1 MNVQNDT
8 FAKFWYIT
16 VQTVIILTECI
27 ILLFIHYIFVYC
39 EFIVEKIMWDHV
51 DREQHKREALF
62 DLFTVFPCMFS
73 AFTFLIFLAK

>member
-1 MNVQNDT
+1 MNVQNDI

-39 EFIVEKIMWDHV
+39 ELIVEKIMWDHV

>member
-1 MNVQNDT
+1 MNVQNDI

-27 ILLFIHYIFVYC
+27 ILLFIHYIL
-39 EFIVEKIMWDHV
+39 FIVNSLWTKIMWDHV

-73 AFTFLIFLAK
+73 AFIFLIFLAK

>member
-27 ILLFIHYIFVYC
+27 ILFFIHYIFVYC
-39 EFIVEKIMWDHV
+39 ELIVEKIMWDHV
-51 DREQHKREALF
+51 DREQHKSEALF

>member
-51 DREQHKREALF
+51 DREQHKGKLCLTYLLYSRVCFQL
-62 DLFTVFPCMFS
+62 LHFS
-73 AFTFLIFLAK
+73 FS